1 MIQVKDKKG
10 QTVYVSY
17 HHDCGDNP
25 DGFYCEVYSNPTLDN
40 KIDDLVV
47 RPTDIY
53 DFYEVS
59 YPRQIQALEAY
70 IREYYANIELDLSF
84 KF

>member
-10 QTVYVSY
+10 QDVYVTY
-17 HHDCGDNP
+17 ILDCEDNP
-25 DGFYCEVYSNPTLDN
+25 DGFYCEVYSDEGLIN

-53 DFYEVS
+53 DFYQMD
-59 YPRQIQALEAY
+59 YPRQIQALEQY
-70 IREYYANIELDLSF
+70 IKEYYADVDLDLTF